1 MKKVDINDLE
11 IGKLYSDTNFIGGAY
26 NTIVR
31 YLGVRDGERI
41 LKHVSGRKY
50 PFMNGDEIPFGLG
63 SRSSFYEI
71 EEAPIEKM
79 KEFDI
84 KNLEIGKLYKFNAGD
99 GNATMRYLGVR
110 YKFPRFGYV
119 SGFESPYVPNA
130 EISFTLDTRA
140 SFWEVEEAPIEKMKS
155 DMNSFF
161 AIIDSAVAKLKA
173 TDREIEN
180 LKQKP

>member
-11 IGKLYSDTNFIGGAY
+11 IGKLYADTFFIEGSE
-26 NTIVR
+26 NTIMR
-31 YLGVRDGERI
+31 YLGERDGGRI
-41 LKHVSGRKY
+41 FKHVSGY
-50 PFMNGDEIPFGLG
+50 EYSLMTNGEIRFPLG
-63 SRSSFYEI
+63 HRNFFYEI
-71 EEAPIEKM
+71 EEAPIQKM

-84 KNLEIGKLYKFNAGD
+84 NDVEIGKLYKFNTGD

-130 EISFTLDTRA
+130 EISFTLDTRT
-140 SFWEVEEAPIEKMKS
+140 SFWEVEEAPIQKMQS
-155 DMNSFF
+155 DINSFF
-161 AIIDSAVAKLKA
+161 AILDNTVAKLKA
-173 TDREIEN
+173 TAREIEK

>member
-31 YLGVRDGERI
+31 YLGVRDGNRI
-41 LKHVSGRKY
+41 FKHVSGLKY
-50 PFMNGDEIPFGLG
+50 PFMDGDEVPF
-63 SRSSFYEI
+63 S
-71 EEAPIEKM
+71 
-79 KEFDI
+79 
-84 KNLEIGKLYKFNAGD
+84 
-99 GNATMRYLGVR
+99 
-110 YKFPRFGYV
+110 
-119 SGFESPYVPNA
+119 
-130 EISFTLDTRA
+130 LDTRA

-161 AIIDSAVAKLKA
+161 AIIDSTVAKLKA
-173 TDREIEN
+173 TAIEIEN